1 VEITLPDAFFIDR
14 DELGTGV
21 DWELTLGVDIE
32 RPEKEGEGVVLQLR
46 MDTDTVDIP
55 MHARYLAP
63 NEAGRRGV
71 EVVASAR
78 AGWKCGQGGS
88 MVRWS

>member
-1 VEITLPDAFFIDR
+1 
-14 DELGTGV
+14 V